1 MRVLDSGRCTIGV
14 WRDPRRAGW
23 LMLAY
28 FLLSLVAGSVVHIS
42 VGPASSAQAHDGYDW
57 IVCAFLSWRVTLG
70 GRISRMLL
78 IVGTGLDYAGTAFS
92 VARHFG
98 PAAFGVLAICLVQ
111 LALLMSPAVYWRT
124 RPRGWAEPP
133 AATRVLPPLTLLL
146 LGVFAGLSVTL
157 IGLSHMVPGPAVP
170 GCTVTGDMRAEFCD
184 TLADGAP
191 LYWVSL
197 RDGAASADWAAMARD
212 WAQWAVVATSV
223 LYALWLGAPARH
235 EPLRTRF
242 PSAAV
247 AGAALA
253 GLTLAVLAGRFPAT
267 WLTRGHYDP
276 GYLEGRAFSAHA
288 LVADAATWTFA
299 AVAACVAVWLIA
311 RWLRGRPAREEPR
324 G

>member
-1 MRVLDSGRCTIGV
+1 
-14 WRDPRRAGW
+14 
-23 LMLAY
+23 MLLF
-28 FLLSLVAGSVVHIS
+28 FLLTLLAGPVVSVRVGAGSAPRD
-42 VGPASSAQAHDGYDW
+42 GGGYDW
-57 IVCAFLSWRVTLG
+57 IVSAFLSWRVTRG

-78 IVGTGLDYAGTAFS
+78 ILGTGLGYLATALS
-92 VARHFG
+92 LATHFR
-98 PAAFGVLAICLVQ
+98 PATFGVLAICLVQ
-111 LALLMSPAVYWRT
+111 LALLMSPSVYWRT
-124 RPRGWAEPP
+124 RPRHWAEPP

-146 LGVFAGLSVTL
+146 LGVLAGLCVTL
-157 IGLSHMVPGPAVP
+157 IGLSHMVPGPAVH

-197 RDGAASADWAAMARD
+197 HDAAAYADWAAMARD

-247 AGAALA
+247 VGAALC
-253 GLTLAVLAGRFPAT
+253 GLTFAVLDGRFPAI

-276 GYLEGRAFSAHA
+276 AYHEGRAFSAHA
-288 LVADAATWTFA
+288 LLADAATWTLA
-299 AVAACVAVWLIA
+299 ATGVCVAVWLTG
-311 RWLRGRPAREEPR
+311 RWLRSRPARGEPR
-324 G
+324 GQWRAETGP

>member
-1 MRVLDSGRCTIGV
+1 M
-14 WRDPRRAGW
+14 W
-23 LMLAY
+23 AY
-28 FLLSLVAGSVVHIS
+28 FLLSLAAGPVVHFRI
-42 VGPASSAQAHDGYDW
+42 SSAPTGGADVDYGW
-57 IVCAFLSWRVTLG
+57 IFTAFFCWRVTRG
-70 GRISRMLL
+70 GRVSRMLL
-78 IVGTGLDYAGTAFS
+78 IVGTGFGYLGTAFS
-92 VARHFG
+92 VAGHFG
-98 PAAFGVLAICLVQ
+98 PRTFGVLAICLVQ

-124 RPRGWAEPP
+124 RPRDWVTPP

-146 LGVFAGLSVTL
+146 LGVFAGLLVTL

-170 GCTVTGDMRAEFCD
+170 GCTVTGNMRAEFCD

-253 GLTLAVLAGRFPAT
+253 GLTFAVLHGRFPAT

-288 LVADAATWTFA
+288 LVADAATWTLA
-299 AVAACVAVWLIA
+299 AAGACIAVWLVA
-311 RWLRGRPAREEPR
+311 RWLRGRRAGAELR